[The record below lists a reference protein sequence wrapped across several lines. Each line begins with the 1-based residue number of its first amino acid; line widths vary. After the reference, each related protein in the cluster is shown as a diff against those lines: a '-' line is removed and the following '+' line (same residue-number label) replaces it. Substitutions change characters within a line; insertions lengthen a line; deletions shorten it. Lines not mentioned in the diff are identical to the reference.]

1 MRGAPSRVI
10 LLGPQAHDPDLGRV
24 VSELGVEG
32 PVALVSAGWQ
42 ERESEDG
49 GVRRLLGV
57 DSVNLHLWARAERIW
72 HEDRELGEAHGH
84 LQQRV
89 QALRRVYNVR
99 LASALDAWITLLRTE
114 GDPVVLEP
122 ERADA
127 LAMVRSLDRHHV
139 ERLDQLR
146 LAFERDYEPARRAAV
161 ARQRAAVASILEDV
175 QVVVIEGG
183 HVPVLLNRLRLFEM
197 GNLLARRIV
206 VACSGGAMA
215 LAERVVFFH
224 DSPPWGP
231 GHPEVG
237 EVGLGL
243 VRGVIPLPHASAR
256 LRLGDPDRVRR
267 LALRLAP
274 DAAIV
279 LDPGAR
285 LDWDGR
291 WQPRASHWLSDS
303 GQVVAWRGVA

>member
-1 MRGAPSRVI
+1 MRGAPSRVV
-10 LLGPQAHDPDLGRV
+10 LLGPQADDPDLGRV

-42 ERESEDG
+42 EREAEDA
-49 GVRRLLGV
+49 RIRHLLGT
-57 DSVNLHLWARAERIW
+57 DSVNLHLWARTERIW
-72 HEDRELGEAHGH
+72 REDPELGEAHGI

-89 QALRRVYNVR
+89 QSLRSAYNVR
-99 LASALDAWITLLRTE
+99 LAPALDAWITLLRTE

-127 LAMVRSLDRHHV
+127 LAAVRSLDRHHV
-139 ERLDQLR
+139 ERLEHLR
-146 LAFERDYEPARRAAV
+146 RDFERDHEPGQRAAV

-175 QVVVIEGG
+175 GIVVLEGG
-183 HVPVLLNRLRLFEM
+183 HVPVLLNRLRLFGM
-197 GNLLARRIV
+197 KDHLTRRTV

-215 LAERVVFFH
+215 LTERVVFFH

-243 VRGVIPLPHASAR
+243 VRGVIPLPHATAR
-256 LRLGDPDRVRR
+256 LRLDDPDRVRR

-279 LDPGAR
+279 LDPGTR
-285 LDWDGR
+285 LDWEER
-291 WQPRASHWLSDS
+291 WRPRSSRWLSDS
-303 GQVVAWRGVA
+303 GEVVAWRGAA